1 MTEIKMMEKTIAIAS
16 LQTERK
22 SPREIGV
29 KGGGSYKTLRVVDD
43 ETLCTADMQQ
53 AVNDARDHG
62 DSIA

>member
-1 MTEIKMMEKTIAIAS
+1 MKF
-16 LQTERK
+16 QTERK

-29 KGGGSYKTLRVVDD
+29 KGGGSYKILRVVDD
-43 ETLCTADMQQ
+43 ETLFTADMQQ